1 MSHVSNM
8 PSFTGFY
15 RPLGVMHLVVILWY
29 LWTEPQNENAQELM
43 LYHFNSASKFVSG
56 DFRSQTLECRMSDVG
71 CDARPRFEDV
81 ARAQLPK
88 FPWGRRSAQCGESFS
103 HETAKHMVGVLCF
116 VCLKTPRKKYIM
128 IWIVLICY
136 EYLWVSMSHEYWVF
150 MRDLSVLSV
159 WKRYVPFPSTSGQ
172 EAKELSESQ
181 PEPPTRQEGEEEGS
195 LRNCWQFGR
204 NKIDQKH
211 TRNFGTVGCHW
222 GSCPS
227 RQCYRLAAEFFLDS
241 FYWMTLVTCIFTA
254 VMFIMFMIWW
264 MYISSSYLASSC
276 IFLHHV
282 NHALLI

>member
-1 MSHVSNM
+1 
-8 PSFTGFY
+8 
-15 RPLGVMHLVVILWY
+15 
-29 LWTEPQNENAQELM
+29 M

-181 PEPPTRQEGEEEGS
+181 PEPPTRQEGEEGS

-241 FYWMTLVTCIFTA
+241 FYW
-254 VMFIMFMIWW
+254 
-264 MYISSSYLASSC
+264 SYLYFHCCHVHHVYDLMDVYQFIISC
-276 IFLHHV
+276 IFLH
-282 NHALLI
+282 LLAPC